1 MVTLISMVMDSD
13 HLPRL
18 MSAVKVHDTMSE
30 WLLFFVEVAEVKR
43 AGYLIYDISASGTT

>member
-1 MVTLISMVMDSD
+1 MVTLISMVLDSD

-18 MSAVKVHDTMSE
+18 ISAVKVHNTMSE
-30 WLLFFVEVAEVKR
+30 WLLFFVTVAEIKR